1 MESSVP
7 PAFCLF
13 GASLASAQTSFDVNL
28 GFGSAW
34 DSANG
39 GGIDNAASLNAFGS
53 CTVGSGDANCQSLP
67 KLNGF
72 FLGFGGDLMLNKH
85 LGAGFEA
92 SLQPSQESYGP
103 LNSRQTFYDV
113 NAIYAPVTTKRASL
127 LLEGGIGGART
138 SFSLTQS
145 GCVGTAVCSTS
156 TEPVGAANHFQV
168 HVGVGVQIFLT
179 EHIFIDLNSTCT
191 TFPGSPT
198 SSEATRCRKAC
209 FGLVTASAS
218 ARGRLLTCVVQSGRD
233 VTSWN

>member
-1 MESSVP
+1 MSIAKWSFS
-7 PAFCLF
+7 AAGFLLF

-72 FLGFGGDLMLNKH
+72 FLGFGGDLMFNKH

-113 NAIYAPVTTKRASL
+113 NAIYAPVTKKRASL

-168 HVGVGVQIFLT
+168 HVGVGVQVFLT
-179 EHIFIDLNSTCT
+179 EHIFIKPEFDLHYV
-191 TFPGSPT
+191 PGLT
-198 SSEATRCRKAC
+198 NQ
-209 FGLVTASAS
+209 FGSNAVPEGMLWVGYSFGE
-218 ARGRLLTCVVQSGRD
+218 R
-233 VTSWN
+233 